1 MSEAHRYAQICFSA
15 VGDCA
20 MLVELGAGI
29 DEALNE
35 SVLQLETQILKLSI
49 RGIEE
54 TTPAYNAL
62 MLHYN
67 PDVIS
72 FATLQETVSAI
83 DLNHVTDTRERFL
96 WRVPVCYGGEF
107 GEDLDSVANYH
118 HLTSDEV
125 IARHCAPRYRV
136 YMIGFAPGFTYL
148 GGLDKHLHTPRRE
161 NPRLQTPAGSISIG
175 GMQALIAG
183 VSMPSGWQLLGQT
196 PIATYQP
203 DRDPHF
209 LIAPGDAVE
218 FHAIR
223 PDEFSDM
230 QQAAQRGDWV
240 AERSALTGGPS

>member
-136 YMIGFAPGFTYL
+136 YMIGFAPALPSRMARAFCSSVS
-148 GGLDKHLHTPRRE
+148 
-161 NPRLQTPAGSISIG
+161 QIPAGRRSDCVVIIISWPPVVVMPPPRICCITATAPFFFPSSCSSSTIVSIG
-175 GMQALIAG
+175 ISPVTIE
-183 VSMPSGWQLLGQT
+183 VSKVFTSIFVPVSYRV
-196 PIATYQP
+196 IVF
-203 DRDPHF
+203 R
-209 LIAPGDAVE
+209 
-218 FHAIR
+218 
-223 PDEFSDM
+223 
-230 QQAAQRGDWV
+230 
-240 AERSALTGGPS
+240 